1 MMPTALLRQKVAVE
15 SLQGE
20 GASGAVYETPTTHPA
35 RVERTRR
42 LVRVTEDA
50 VTVSEATVYLR
61 PDAAVTVG
69 DRVTVS
75 GRTYSVV
82 AVEVLGGLLRTEAL
96 RVSLGRS
103 GR

>member
-1 MMPTALLRQKVAVE
+1 
-15 SLQGE
+15 
-20 GASGAVYETPTTHPA
+20 
-35 RVERTRR
+35 
-42 LVRVTEDA
+42 
-50 VTVSEATVYLR
+50 LR